1 MSDLLNERGA
11 ASLLKVAP
19 ETLRTWRSRG
29 CGPKHIRLGEGKGSS
44 IRYDLAELEAFID
57 AGRRG

>member
-1 MSDLLNERGA
+1 MSKLLNEREA
-11 ASLLKVAP
+11 ADLLKLAR

-29 CGPKHIRLGEGKGSS
+29 YGPKYIRLGEGKGSS
-44 IRYDLAELEAFID
+44 IRYDLAELETFID